1 MRWKVPT
8 KAALVIVVLACA
20 LGLSIPY
27 AASASISRPVG
38 GSGTINILPIQ
49 ASADVDGNGIV
60 DGQDLLAVA
69 RKLNTVPAGHA
80 REDVNRD
87 SVIDVIDLAIVAR
100 YSGQEVVT

>member
-1 MRWKVPT
+1 MWKVPT
-8 KAALVIVVLACA
+8 KAALVFVVLVSA
-20 LGLSIPY
+20 LGLGIPY

-38 GSGTINILPIQ
+38 GSVTINILPIQ

-69 RKLNTVPAGHA
+69 RKLNTMPAGDA

-100 YSGQEVVT
+100 YSGQEAVA